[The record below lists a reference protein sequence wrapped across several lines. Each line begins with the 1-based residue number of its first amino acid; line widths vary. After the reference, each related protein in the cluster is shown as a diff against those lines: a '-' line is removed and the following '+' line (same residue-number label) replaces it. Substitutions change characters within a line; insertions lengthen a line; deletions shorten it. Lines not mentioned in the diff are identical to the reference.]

1 MQLDRKRE
9 KLSAG
14 LGKMMGCHPK
24 YDAEYLP
31 IYYMLRAYRKRLEE
45 EEAEEFSIGI
55 LRNKLLVERKSFPII
70 REGDKLAKDIAPG
83 KPLSDTARLTIDYVD
98 RLLKS
103 FLWIVGGNG
112 LFLKGPKWLV
122 NIISERYQKTGARS
136 FDRQFFER
144 IFKQDFFITSDES
157 EFLVAEEKLEMPWLV
172 SNEGLQ
178 VNSLKQ
184 KELKYENVI
193 GLDLGASLLEVSALH
208 RGKLLFQ
215 AKKSWTPKRQNSP
228 AYHYEEISKAIHEAK
243 AALSGL
249 DFIGI
254 SSPGVV
260 LNNQIRESS
269 LFRKIPLDKTA
280 ELKELFPKI
289 SERFGH
295 VPYRLVNDGEV
306 SALAGRQVCGG
317 TGILSLTFGTSLGA
331 GYINPDGEF
340 TNRTNELAFVPVDVG
355 DRALED
361 EWSKD
366 TGVGVSYFSQ
376 DAAIKLAKRAGIDFR
391 AFKTEQ
397 EAFRHIT
404 LLLEEDDP
412 RAKEVFRDMGIYLAY
427 TIPFYREWYDFSHL
441 FLQGGV
447 MAGEHGK
454 IIRKTASELVEIEFP
469 ELAGSL
475 SLIDTEKLDLPS
487 LATTAAFLHGG

>member
-1 MQLDRKRE
+1 MQLDRIRQE
-9 KLSAG
+9 LGAKLWKTMAY
-14 LGKMMGCHPK
+14 HPK

-31 IYYMLRAYRKRLEE
+31 IYQMLKAYRKRLAEE
-45 EEAEEFSIGI
+45 DAEEFCVGV
-55 LRNKLLVERKSFPII
+55 LRNKLLVEKKSFPII
-70 REGDKLAKDIAPG
+70 REGLELAQDDSLRE
-83 KPLSDTARLTIDYVD
+83 PLRARASFTAYYID
-98 RLLKS
+98 RLVKS

-112 LFLKGPKWLV
+112 LFLKGPEWLV
-122 NIISERYQKTGARS
+122 KLIGEGYQEGGPRS

-144 IFKQDFFITSDES
+144 VFKQDFFITSDES
-157 EFLVAEEKLEMPWLV
+157 DLLVVEEKLEMPWLV

-178 VNSLKQ
+178 ASPLKA
-184 KELKYENVI
+184 EGPKYENVI

-208 RGKLLFQ
+208 QGELVYKAQ
-215 AKKSWTPKRQNSP
+215 KSWTPKRQKSLN
-228 AYHYEEISKAIHEAK
+228 YHYEEISQAIQEAK

-254 SSPGVV
+254 SSPGIV

-269 LFRKIPLDKTA
+269 LFRNIPLDKSA
-280 ELKELFPKI
+280 DLKGLFPKI

-295 VPYRLVNDGEV
+295 LPYRLVNDGEV
-306 SALAGRQVCGG
+306 SALAGRQACGG
-317 TGILSLTFGTSLGA
+317 SGILSLTFGTSLGA
-331 GYINPDGEF
+331 GYINPDAEF

-355 DRALED
+355 ERALED

-391 AFKTEQ
+391 PFKTEQ

-404 LLLEEDDP
+404 LLLEEADP
-412 RAKEVFRDMGIYLAY
+412 RAKDVFRDMGIYLAY
-427 TIPFYREWYDFSHL
+427 TIPFYKEWYDFSHL
-441 FLQGGV
+441 ILQGGV
-447 MAGEHGK
+447 MAGKHGE
-454 IIRKTASELVEIEFP
+454 IIRKTANELLKQEFP
-469 ELAGSL
+469 ELAGNIL
-475 SLIDTEKLDLPS
+475 LLDAEELDLPS